1 MTEGD
6 PNSSRG
12 LSKWRGV
19 LQLVIIAAIILAA
32 IFLARA
38 PQQEF
43 LKLDSETS
51 RLGVKPT
58 VAVFQPTVTRA
69 SHEVDLTGTVTT
81 LGNVLVIPEAT
92 GDIVFVSENFRAGG
106 VFKADETLAR
116 IDSEAYEIGLA
127 SAKEDLVF
135 AQAHLKEVKD
145 RFGRSTEY
153 YATQPDGTVHPW
165 PALDGAIEKA
175 ESLVTTA
182 RYRVELAGIQLDQT
196 RIRMPFDGFVHGT
209 SLSIGQVVV
218 ARTSTLGDV
227 FPKYQL
233 RVRAQITS
241 SDLDSLQPIIGR
253 SASVVADGRTYQT
266 SVERVS
272 KVVDLETRLASLY
285 LSIYEQETLD
295 LLPPP
300 GTFVDVTVVGPTRE
314 GVFVLPEA
322 SIQLNASVW
331 LVDNGKLVSF
341 VPTSRGFGDNAWIVD
356 AFDAKDGVILGSVV
370 GARAGLDVHPV
381 QAESR

>member
-6 PNSSRG
+6 SGTTRG

-19 LQLVIIAAIILAA
+19 LQLLVIAAIILAA

-51 RLGVKPT
+51 RLGLKPT
-58 VAVFQPTVTRA
+58 VAVLQPSITRA

-116 IDSEAYEIGLA
+116 IDSKAYEIGLA

-165 PALDGAIEKA
+165 PALEGAIEKA

-182 RYRVELAGIQLDQT
+182 RYRVELAEIQLDQT
-196 RIRMPFDGFVHGT
+196 RIRLPFDGFVHGT
-209 SLSIGQVVV
+209 SLSLGQVVV
-218 ARTSTLGDV
+218 ARTATLGDV

-233 RVRAQITS
+233 RVRAQISS

-253 SASVVADGRTYQT
+253 SASVVADGRKYQT

-272 KVVDLETRLASLY
+272 RVVDLETRLASLY
-285 LSIYEQETLD
+285 LHIFEQETLD
-295 LLPPP
+295 LLPLP
-300 GTFVDVTVVGPTRE
+300 GTFVDVTVLGPTRE
-314 GVFVLPEA
+314 NVFVLPEA

-331 LVDNGKLVSF
+331 LVDKGKLMSF
-341 VPTSRGFGDNAWIVD
+341 VPISRGFEDNAWIVD
-356 AFDAKDGVILGSVV
+356 AFDAKDGVVLGSVV
-370 GARAGLDVHPV
+370 GARIGLDVHPV